1 MATSAH
7 FRRMQRHP
15 APVLLVVLTL
25 ALGIGATTG
34 VVSAIRGVLLAPLPY
49 PNPAQ
54 LVSVF
59 ETEGDKDFGTV
70 GFTTFDDWRRTAR
83 SYASLSAIASRSY
96 TLLGEGEAEQL
107 SIFAITY
114 NTFSTYG
121 LKPALGR
128 DFTAAD
134 DVREAPRRVII
145 SDELWARRFGR
156 RRDILGRV
164 VRMSDVPFE
173 VIGVMP
179 PRTRLLAME
188 WRGDRVD
195 AWVPLRYNTSLQW
208 ACRSCRHLFI
218 VGRLRD
224 GVGADAAARETEL
237 LTAAMRRAY
246 PDKYST
252 RSWVAVK
259 SLQEAVV
266 GKQVRSSL
274 WIVLAISLIVL
285 LAAISNAAG
294 LRLTELFRRQNE
306 IAVRQSLGATPGRIA
321 AMLIAESLAQ
331 SLIASIAGIGLATLA
346 IRWLRANAF
355 AFLPRSADLAMDP
368 LVAAVAASIAIVSG
382 VLIGLVPAVRARRW
396 SLRMEGRGVVSA
408 RGSALRLLVGV
419 NVALSVV
426 LVAGSALLL
435 RSVRNLFATPPGIEA
450 RNVVSFRISV
460 GTNQYEDEA
469 KLSALYERFLA
480 QAKETPGV
488 EAVALT
494 TQLPFAEDNDNAGMI
509 VQDRTGREGVGDS
522 PDAQRFAIT
531 PDYFT
536 ALRIPI
542 RRGRAFTKADDA
554 KSEPVVIL
562 NETAAR
568 MLWPDGSA
576 IDQRVSIGGAESNP
590 FRRVVGIVGDV
601 APGDLGAEP
610 RAQAYLPLPQFYATT
625 DVTGVARTTGNAI
638 ALRDVM
644 RRLDP
649 DIAFYRIRSLT
660 ELVKDSETR
669 RTFLLACLSAFSFV
683 AVALAMIGVYGMLS
697 LLVSSRTRELGLR
710 LALGS
715 TNAGVFRFVI
725 AQGLRVVAG
734 ALVLG
739 LLASLMLGKLL
750 QSLLYGVANGDPLTL
765 MTVIALL
772 GMATLVAASVPA
784 LRAARVSPIRA
795 LHEE

>member
-1 MATSAH
+1 MPTFAL
-7 FRRMQRHP
+7 FRRMRRHP
-15 APVLLVVLTL
+15 APVILVVLTL

-49 PNPAQ
+49 PHPEQ
-54 LVSVF
+54 LVSVY
-59 ETEGDKDFGTV
+59 ETEGDHEFGTV
-70 GFTTFDDWRRTAR
+70 GFTTFDDWRRGAR
-83 SYASLSAIASRSY
+83 SYASLSALASRSY

-107 SIFAITY
+107 GIFAVTY

-121 LKPALGR
+121 LEPALGR

-134 DVREAPRRVII
+134 DVREAPRRVIL

-156 RRDILGRV
+156 RRDVLGRV
-164 VRMSDVPFE
+164 IRMNDVPFE

-179 PRTRLLAME
+179 PRTRLLASE
-188 WRGDRVD
+188 YRGEIVD
-195 AWVPLRYNTSLQW
+195 AWVPLRYNTSLEW

-218 VGRLRD
+218 VGRLRN
-224 GVGADAAARETEL
+224 GVTADQAARETEL

-246 PDKYST
+246 PDAYSSH
-252 RSWVAVK
+252 SWVAVK

-294 LRLTELFRRQNE
+294 LRLSELFRRQNE
-306 IAVRQSLGATPGRIA
+306 ITVRQSLGATPARVA
-321 AMLIAESLAQ
+321 AMLIGESLAQ
-331 SLIASIAGIGLATLA
+331 SLVASAAGIALATLA
-346 IRWLRANAF
+346 IRWLRSHAL

-368 LVAAVAASIAIVSG
+368 MIAAVAATIAIVSG
-382 VLIGLVPAVRARRW
+382 VLIGLVPAIRARRW
-396 SLRMEGRGVVSA
+396 SLRLEGRGIVSS
-408 RGSALRLLVGV
+408 RGAALRLLVGV

-435 RSVRNLFATPPGIEA
+435 RSVRNLFTTPPGVDA

-460 GTNQYEDEA
+460 GTNRYEDAA
-469 KLSALYERFLA
+469 KLFALYDRFLA

-494 TQLPFAEDNDNAGMI
+494 SQLPFAEDNDDAGMI
-509 VQDRTGREGVGDS
+509 AEQRREARGDA

-531 PDYFT
+531 PEYFA

-542 RRGRAFTKADDA
+542 RRGRPFTKTDEA

-568 MLWPDGSA
+568 MLWPDGNA
-576 IDQRVSIGGAESNP
+576 LGQRVMIGGGEGTP
-590 FRRVVGIVGDV
+590 FRRVVGITGDV
-601 APGDLGAEP
+601 APGDLGAKP
-610 RAQAYLPLPQFYATT
+610 RAQAYLPMPQFPPT
-625 DVTGVARTTGNAI
+625 DVTGVARTTGDA
-638 ALRDVM
+638 AVLRDVM

-649 DIAFYRIRSLT
+649 EIAFYRIRNLS
-660 ELVKDSETR
+660 ELVRDSETR

-710 LALGS
+710 LALGATS
-715 TNAGVFRFVI
+715 AGVFRFVV
-725 AQGLRVVAG
+725 AQGLRVVGG
-734 ALVLG
+734 ALAAGVI
-739 LLASLMLGKLL
+739 ASLLLGKLL
-750 QSLLYGVANGDPLTL
+750 QSLLYGVANGDPLT
-765 MTVIALL
+765 MITVIVVL
-772 GMATLVAASVPA
+772 GMATLLAAALPA
-784 LRAARVSPIRA
+784 LRAARVSPMRA